1 MNKQKISL
9 IRSYSLIAIVAVLAG
24 NMPLLTVGQEVETPE
39 GDTEGDIIALSAFE
53 VVGEKYDGY
62 FASLSTGA
70 TRTQIANL
78 DIPQTVVVITEE
90 FMEDIA
96 AFQLQDAIR
105 YSINIQP
112 RVNGLDRWRM
122 RGHSVAQNYKNGYL
136 DSANRAASLDP
147 AFVERVE
154 IIMGPNAV
162 ALGDVDPGGS
172 VNVVMKRPL
181 FEEFSGAVSLTADTA
196 TELLRS
202 SFDVGGPLNSSKT
215 MGFRFNAVYD
225 KSNHWQTQAFVD
237 GGEDDLPFER
247 YAIYPQFGWIIG
259 KKLHLQVDF
268 EYNDMPRLFRFISVA
283 AGDLDGDGIADYQY
297 PFDWNFS
304 APWSNRQGRVRNLQA
319 FLTYQLFDWLS
330 FRQSVNWYKF
340 DESEFRSNVGG
351 FEEGYIR
358 AAFPNNTGGEVPLVG
373 GTQEWLGRN
382 IFVIEGTGGN
392 VSYQGDLAA
401 NFKTGPIKHHLVAG
415 YAYTDT
421 RPSTQSQRLDIGRYT
436 LNLLRPEL
444 SIDARADEDPLRNAN
459 NWRQPPADST
469 TGDTGLFRWQRPAT
483 EDVPL
488 RFDRVRAGGSN
499 YSVYVQ
505 DRVSFWE
512 DRLTIVLGTRF
523 DRLQEQE
530 SDMQTNS
537 PRIAGVFKL
546 TPNVSLY
553 GIRSKS
559 NRPQFRIRKD
569 PTRPPITDNLIG
581 GIDEFGVKAELFNGR
596 VSGTFAYF
604 DNTRENLIVGI
615 DQPDGTNDFE
625 TEGAQIAKG
634 IEIGLGGY
642 ITDNWQFVFGA
653 GTLDTENNSRVD
665 RTTGSTQITQGL
677 EMIGAIDYRVSMWT
691 NYYITQGTLA
701 GLSVGGGWIFNGRM
715 NLDRATTVFAPESN
729 VGELRFAYAFG
740 EDKRQHISVNI
751 QNITDEKF
759 IIDAQQAQFQ
769 RPGAPRNFIFTF
781 TSEW

>member
-9 IRSYSLIAIVAVLAG
+9 IRSYPLIVIVAVLAG
-24 NMPLLTVGQEVETPE
+24 NMPLLMMGQEVETTE
-39 GDTEGDIIALSAFE
+39 GDTEDDIITLSAFE
-53 VVGEKYDGY
+53 IVGEKYDGY

-70 TRTQIANL
+70 TRTQVAIL
-78 DIPQTVVVITEE
+78 DIPQTVAVITEE
-90 FMEDIA
+90 FMKDIA

-122 RGHSVAQNYKNGYL
+122 RGHSVTQNFKNGYL
-136 DSANRAASLDP
+136 DSGNRAASFDP

-172 VNVVMKRPL
+172 LNVVTKKPL
-181 FEEFSGAVSLTADTA
+181 FGEFSGAVSVTADTA
-196 TELLRS
+196 TELLRTT
-202 SFDVGGPLNSSKT
+202 FDVGGPLNSSKT

-225 KSNHWQTQAFVD
+225 KSSHWQTHAFVD
-237 GGEDDLPFER
+237 GGEDKLPFER
-247 YAIYPQFGWIIG
+247 YAIYPQFGWKIG

-268 EYNDMPRLFRFISVA
+268 EYNDMPKQYRFISVA

-319 FLTYQLFDWLS
+319 FLNYQLFDWLS
-330 FRQSVNWYKF
+330 LRQSVSWYKF
-340 DESEFRSNVGG
+340 DESEVRSNVGG

-358 AAFPNNTGGEVPLVG
+358 AAFPNNTGGEVSLVG

-382 IFVIEGTGGN
+382 IFIIEGTGEN

-401 NFKTGPIKHHLVAG
+401 NFKTGPIKHQLSAG

-436 LNLLRPEL
+436 VNLLRPEL
-444 SIDARADEDPLRNAN
+444 SIDARGDEDPLRNAD
-459 NWRQPPADST
+459 NWRLTPADST
-469 TGDTGLFRWQRPAT
+469 TGDTGLFRWERPAT

-488 RFDRVRAGGSN
+488 RFDRTRAGGSN
-499 YSVYVQ
+499 YSIYVQ

-512 DRLTIVLGTRF
+512 DRLTMVIGYRF
-523 DRLQEQE
+523 DRLQEQD
-530 SDMQTNS
+530 SDKQTGS

-546 TPNVSLY
+546 TPNVSFY
-553 GIRSKS
+553 GIHSAS

-596 VSGTFAYF
+596 ISGTFSYF
-604 DNTRENLIVGI
+604 ENTRENLIVGI

-625 TEGAQIAKG
+625 TEGAQIGKG
-634 IEIGLGGY
+634 IEISLGGY
-642 ITDNWQFVFGA
+642 IIDNWQFVFGA
-653 GTLDTENNSRVD
+653 GTLDTENNSRVG

-677 EMIGAIDYRVSMWT
+677 EMIGAIDHRVSIWT
-691 NYYITQGTLA
+691 NYNFTQGKLA
-701 GLSVGGGWIFNGRM
+701 GLSVGGGWIFNGKM

-740 EDKRQHISVNI
+740 ENKRQHISVNI